1 MYSVSSQVL
10 QVKWVI
16 LPLITFQFADA
27 YCVSKQ
33 SKDRKHAHVSIV
45 TGANGSDVMLPPLFE
60 LPGTLK
66 FIGLIISEVRR
77 NQNPPTSPNTPQPT
91 SPPQK
96 DAIIIPQKIKIKNI
110 DLLSL

>member
-1 MYSVSSQVL
+1 MGHL
-10 QVKWVI
+10 TK
-16 LPLITFQFADA
+16 ITFQFADA

-33 SKDRKHAHVSIV
+33 SKDRKHAHVSIG

-66 FIGLIISEVRR
+66 FIGLIISDVRR